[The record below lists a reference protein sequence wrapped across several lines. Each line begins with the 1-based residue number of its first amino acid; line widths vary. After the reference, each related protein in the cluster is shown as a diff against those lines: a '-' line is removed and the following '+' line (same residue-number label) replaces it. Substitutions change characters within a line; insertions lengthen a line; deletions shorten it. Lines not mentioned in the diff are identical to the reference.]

1 MKNNWVWKNK
11 RNEKKKKQSLR
22 GVWDW
27 MGRDEKEYKNKRKIM
42 LKCGVGVGKKI
53 SKRGAIGI
61 WGWGRTREMGKGIE
75 EGSLEM

>member
-1 MKNNWVWKNK
+1 
-11 RNEKKKKQSLR
+11 
-22 GVWDW
+22 

-53 SKRGAIGI
+53 SKRGAIGM

-75 EGSLEM
+75 EGSLGM